1 MSRKN
6 LPVKEIHPSSSSL
19 KQVDFKAGHL
29 LHGKGFLCFS
39 DLPRI
44 AEEIQKRVQEF
55 DPLTQSVDWELDSWI
70 DEIPGGELQY
80 RIGLKVQLSYPLECQ
95 RCLQNYEEDLQIVS
109 QFILKNTIEEVE
121 ACPLDNDDED
131 ALLNS
136 HQFDLI
142 ELLEDEILLN
152 IPLIPKHPQVLCDA
166 QYIYVP
172 QIMDAEN
179 LSSDLLEESK
189 TAKNPFSSLKK
200 LKFDA

>member
-6 LPVKEIHPSSSSL
+6 LPFKEIHPSSASL

-29 LHGKGFLCFS
+29 LHGKGFLCFG

-44 AEEIQKRVQEF
+44 TEEIQKRFQEF
-55 DPLTQSVDWELDSWI
+55 DINTRGFDWELDSWI
-70 DEIPGGELQY
+70 DEVPGGEPEY
-80 RIGLKVQLSYPLECQ
+80 RIRLQIQLSYPLECQ
-95 RCLQNYEEDLQIVS
+95 RCLQNYEEDLEIAS

-121 ACPLDNDDED
+121 SFPIDNDDED

-152 IPLIPKHPQVLCDA
+152 IPLIPKHPLALCEA

-172 QIMDAEN
+172 NVTDAEKH
-179 LSSDLLEESK
+179 SGEVLEESK
-189 TAKNPFSSLKK
+189 TAKNPFSSLKN

>member
-95 RCLQNYEEDLQIVS
+95 RCLLNYEEDLQIVS

-121 ACPLDNDDED
+121 AFPLDNDDED
-131 ALLNS
+131 ALLAS
-136 HQFDLI
+136 PQFQLLELI
-142 ELLEDEILLN
+142 EDEILLN
-152 IPLIPKHPQVLCDA
+152 LPLIPKHPSEECESKM
-166 QYIYVP
+166 IYVP
-172 QIMDAEN
+172 GVVDGIEENIHNEAEN
-179 LSSDLLEESK
+179 LS
-189 TAKNPFSSLKK
+189 KNPFASLKK